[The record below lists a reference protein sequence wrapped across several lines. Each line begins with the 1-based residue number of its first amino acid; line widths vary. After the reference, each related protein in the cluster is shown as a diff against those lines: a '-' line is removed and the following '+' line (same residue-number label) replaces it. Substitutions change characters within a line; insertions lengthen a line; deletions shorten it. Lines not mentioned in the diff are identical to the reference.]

1 MTQALYLSDITQAE
15 VEVLKC
21 EPTEDGRF
29 AIQLSNTPFHPQGG
43 GQPSDVGKINDADV
57 LHVVMQNDQIIHY
70 SNHAT
75 TLGLAQVRVDLNRR
89 RYHSRLH
96 SAGHLIGHVMQ
107 AFGWEPTKA
116 QHWPEE
122 CKVQFVK
129 QDHSEDQDLETLEL
143 LCNLYISSQLVRLTQ
158 QNADGYR
165 EVSFGDLPAFPCGGT
180 HVQNLSEI
188 GTLEITGYKLKKD
201 KLTVSYRVSD
211 EHQ

>member
-29 AIQLSNTPFHPQGG
+29 AIQLANTPFHPQGG

-75 TLGLAQVRVDLNRR
+75 TLGLAQARVDLNRR

-143 LCNLYISSQLVRLTQ
+143 LCNQYISSQLVRLTQ

-188 GTLEITGYKLKKD
+188 GTLEITSYKLKKD

-211 EHQ
+211 GHQ

>member
-21 EPTEDGRF
+21 ERTEDGRF

-43 GQPSDVGKINDADV
+43 GQPCDVGKINDV
-57 LHVVMQNDQIIHY
+57 EVIHVVMQDDQIIHY

-75 TLGLAQVRVDLNRR
+75 TLGLAQARVDLNRR

-143 LCNLYISSQLVRLTQ
+143 LCNQYISSQLVRVTQ

-165 EVSFGDLPAFPCGGT
+165 EVSFGDLPTFPCGGT

>member
-1 MTQALYLSDITQAE
+1 MAQALYLSDITQAE

-29 AIQLSNTPFHPQGG
+29 AIQLSNTPFYPQGG

-75 TLGLAQVRVDLNRR
+75 TLGLAQARVDLNRR

-143 LCNLYISSQLVRLTQ
+143 LCNQYISSQLVRLTQ

>member
-1 MTQALYLSDITQAE
+1 MAQALYLSDITQAE

-75 TLGLAQVRVDLNRR
+75 TLGLAQARVDLNRR

>member
-21 EPTEDGRF
+21 DPTEDGRF

-43 GQPSDVGKINDADV
+43 GQPSDSGKINDV
-57 LHVVMQNDQIIHY
+57 EVIHVVMQDDQIIHY
-70 SNHAT
+70 SNHAIA
-75 TLGLAQVRVDLNRR
+75 LGLAQTQVDVTRR
-89 RYHSRLH
+89 HYHSRLH

-107 AFGWEPTKA
+107 AFGWQPTKA

-129 QDHSEDQDLETLEL
+129 QEHSEDKDLETLQRI
-143 LCNLYISSQLVRLTQ
+143 CNQYISSQLVRLTQ

-180 HVQNLSEI
+180 HVHNLSEI

>member
-43 GQPSDVGKINDADV
+43 GQPSDVGKINDVDV

-75 TLGLAQVRVDLNRR
+75 TLGLAQARVDLNRR

-143 LCNLYISSQLVRLTQ
+143 LCNQYISSQLVRLTQ

-188 GTLEITGYKLKKD
+188 GTLEITSYKLKKD

>member
-43 GQPSDVGKINDADV
+43 GQPSDVGKINEVDV

-75 TLGLAQVRVDLNRR
+75 TLGLAQARVDLNRR

-143 LCNLYISSQLVRLTQ
+143 LCNQYISSQLVRLTQ

-201 KLTVSYRVSD
+201 KLTVTYRVSD

>member
-29 AIQLSNTPFHPQGG
+29 AIQLANTPFHPQGG

-75 TLGLAQVRVDLNRR
+75 TLGLAQARVDLNRR

-143 LCNLYISSQLVRLTQ
+143 LCNQYISSQLVRLTQ

>member
-1 MTQALYLSDITQAE
+1 MAQALYLSDITQAE

-75 TLGLAQVRVDLNRR
+75 TLGLAQARVDLNRR

-143 LCNLYISSQLVRLTQ
+143 LCNQYISSQLVRLTQ

>member
-21 EPTEDGRF
+21 ELTEDGRF

-43 GQPSDVGKINDADV
+43 GQPSDVGKINGVDV
-57 LHVVMQNDQIIHY
+57 LHVVMQDDQIIHY

-75 TLGLAQVRVDLNRR
+75 TLGLAQARVDLNRR

-107 AFGWEPTKA
+107 AFGWEPIKA
-116 QHWPEE
+116 QHWPEK

-158 QNADGYR
+158 QNADGYC

>member
-29 AIQLSNTPFHPQGG
+29 AIQLANTPFHPQGG

-75 TLGLAQVRVDLNRR
+75 TLGLAQARDDLNRR

-107 AFGWEPTKA
+107 AFDWEPTKA

-143 LCNLYISSQLVRLTQ
+143 LCNQYISSQLVRLTQ

-188 GTLEITGYKLKKD
+188 GTLEITSYKLKKD

>member
-75 TLGLAQVRVDLNRR
+75 TLGLAQARVDLNRR

-143 LCNLYISSQLVRLTQ
+143 LCNQYISSQLVRLTQ

>member
-75 TLGLAQVRVDLNRR
+75 TLGLAQARVDLNRR

-129 QDHSEDQDLETLEL
+129 QDHSEDNDLETLEL
-143 LCNLYISSQLVRLTQ
+143 LCNQYISSQLVRLTQ

>member
-29 AIQLSNTPFHPQGG
+29 AIQLANTPFHPQGG

-75 TLGLAQVRVDLNRR
+75 TLGLAQARVDLNRR

-129 QDHSEDQDLETLEL
+129 QDHSEDNDLETLEL

-158 QNADGYR
+158 QNADGFR

-188 GTLEITGYKLKKD
+188 GTLEITSYKLKKD

>member
-29 AIQLSNTPFHPQGG
+29 AIQLSNTPFYPQGG

-75 TLGLAQVRVDLNRR
+75 TLGLAQARVDLNRR

-143 LCNLYISSQLVRLTQ
+143 LCNQYISSQLVRLTQ

>member
-29 AIQLSNTPFHPQGG
+29 AIQLANTPFHPQGG

-75 TLGLAQVRVDLNRR
+75 TLGLAQARVDLNRR

-107 AFGWEPTKA
+107 AFDWEPTKA

-143 LCNLYISSQLVRLTQ
+143 LCNQYISSQLVRLTQ

-188 GTLEITGYKLKKD
+188 GTLEITSYKLKKD

>member
-75 TLGLAQVRVDLNRR
+75 TLGLAQARVDLNRR

>member
-29 AIQLSNTPFHPQGG
+29 AIQLSNTPFYPQGG

-75 TLGLAQVRVDLNRR
+75 TLGLAQARVDLNRR

>member
-43 GQPSDVGKINDADV
+43 GQPSDVGKINEVDV

-75 TLGLAQVRVDLNRR
+75 TLGLAQARVDLNRR

-143 LCNLYISSQLVRLTQ
+143 LCNQYISSQLVRLTQ

>member
-21 EPTEDGRF
+21 DPTEDGRF

-43 GQPSDVGKINDADV
+43 GQPSDVGKINEVDV

-75 TLGLAQVRVDLNRR
+75 TLGLAQARVDLNRR

-107 AFGWEPTKA
+107 AFGWEPIKA

-143 LCNLYISSQLVRLTQ
+143 LCNQYISSQLVRLTQ

-165 EVSFGDLPAFPCGGT
+165 EVSFGNLPAFPCGGT

-188 GTLEITGYKLKKD
+188 GTLEITDYKLKKD

>member
-29 AIQLSNTPFHPQGG
+29 AIQLSNTPFYPQGG

-75 TLGLAQVRVDLNRR
+75 TLGLAQARVDLNRR

-143 LCNLYISSQLVRLTQ
+143 LCNQYISSQLVRLTQ

-188 GTLEITGYKLKKD
+188 GTLEITSYKLKKD

>member
-75 TLGLAQVRVDLNRR
+75 TLGLAQARVDLNRR

-107 AFGWEPTKA
+107 AFDWEPTKA

-143 LCNLYISSQLVRLTQ
+143 LCNQYISSQLVRLTQ

>member
-29 AIQLSNTPFHPQGG
+29 AIQLANTPFHPQGG

-75 TLGLAQVRVDLNRR
+75 TLGLAQARVDLNRR
-89 RYHSRLH
+89 RYHSLLH

-143 LCNLYISSQLVRLTQ
+143 LCNQYISSQLVRLTQ

-188 GTLEITGYKLKKD
+188 GTLEITSYKLKKD

>member
-43 GQPSDVGKINDADV
+43 GQPSDVGKINEVDV

-75 TLGLAQVRVDLNRR
+75 TLGLAQARVDLNRR

-143 LCNLYISSQLVRLTQ
+143 LCNQYISSQLVRLTQ

-188 GTLEITGYKLKKD
+188 GTLEITSYKLKKD

>member
-1 MTQALYLSDITQAE
+1 MAQALYLSDITQAE

-29 AIQLSNTPFHPQGG
+29 AIQLSNTPFYPQGG

-75 TLGLAQVRVDLNRR
+75 TLGLAQARVDLNRR

>member
-21 EPTEDGRF
+21 EPTEDGLF
-29 AIQLSNTPFHPQGG
+29 AIQLSNTPFYPQGG

-75 TLGLAQVRVDLNRR
+75 TLGLAQARVDLNRR

-143 LCNLYISSQLVRLTQ
+143 LCNQYISSQLVRLTQ

>member
-75 TLGLAQVRVDLNRR
+75 TLGLAQARVDLNRR

-107 AFGWEPTKA
+107 AFGWQPTKA

-143 LCNLYISSQLVRLTQ
+143 LCNQYISSQLVRLTQ